1 MIAHLSG
8 TVLSVRP
15 THLVLDVAG
24 VGYKVAG
31 APATLA
37 LAKVGAPLSLSI
49 YTAVRDDAIDLY
61 GFPDESELGLF
72 ELLLT
77 VSGVGPKTAMGVVGG
92 ATAETIREGIAS
104 GDPAYLSKMAGIG
117 KKLAEKIVVELKDK
131 VGDLGAGA
139 TAASGGAATAIEALA
154 ALGYSESDAR
164 NAVAKLDRT
173 LSTEE
178 IVRQALKALGQGR

>member
-1 MIAHLSG
+1 MIAHLAG
-8 TVLSVRP
+8 TVLQVRP
-15 THLVLDVAG
+15 THLVLAVGG
-24 VGYKVAG
+24 VGYKVGA

-37 LAKVGAPLSLSI
+37 LAKPGSPLSLSI

-61 GFPDESELGLF
+61 GFPDEAELALF
-72 ELLLT
+72 EMLLT

-92 ATAETIREGIAS
+92 ATAETIREGISS

-131 VGDLGAGA
+131 VGDLGVSATGA
-139 TAASGGAATAIEALA
+139 TAGAATAIEALA
-154 ALGYSESDAR
+154 ALGYSEADAR
-164 NAVAKLDRT
+164 NAVAKIDRS
-173 LSTEE
+173 LPTED

>member
-8 TVLSVRP
+8 TVLVIRP
-15 THLVLDVAG
+15 NCLVLDVNG
-24 VGYKVAG
+24 VGYKVSAS
-31 APATLA
+31 PATLA
-37 LAKVGAPLSLSI
+37 LAKIGAPLSLSI

-61 GFPDESELGLF
+61 GFPNESELSLF

-77 VSGVGPKTAMGVVGG
+77 VSGVGPKTAIGVVGG
-92 ATAETIREGIAS
+92 ATAETIQEGIAS
-104 GDPAYLSKMAGIG
+104 GDPAYLSKMTGVG

-131 VGDLGAGA
+131 MGDLGAAGTGA
-139 TAASGGAATAIEALA
+139 TGGAATAVEALA

-164 NAVAKLDRT
+164 NAVSKLDRS